1 MNVENEEYREDPVVD
16 ETLQAPQ
23 SPPVPETAPESET
36 KTPPRVE
43 TGVTT
48 AANEGGHTNYV
59 PTAPQSPQPL
69 SASDE
74 RTWAMLAHLSVL
86 LNLVTGFLG
95 VAAALVIHLVYRE
108 RSRYVAY
115 QSMQA
120 FLFQL
125 IFWAGGGLLI
135 GIMWAV
141 VGALSAV
148 LIGILLIPFAVVLT
162 LVFLLMPIL
171 ALVYGIIG
179 AVKTSDGEDFRYW
192 LVGDWALNLM

>member
-1 MNVENEEYREDPVVD
+1 MNADSRAVSEENATTVEPVDV
-16 ETLQAPQ
+16 TSAPSQNAPHQNAGPQAP
-23 SPPVPETAPESET
+23 AP
-36 KTPPRVE
+36 
-43 TGVTT
+43 
-48 AANEGGHTNYV
+48 AAK
-59 PTAPQSPQPL
+59 L
-69 SASDE
+69 SAGDE

-95 VAAALVIHLVYRE
+95 VAAALVIYLVYKD

-135 GIMWAV
+135 GLMWAV

-162 LVFLLMPIL
+162 LIFLLMPLI
-171 ALVYGIIG
+171 ALVYGVVG
-179 AVKTSDGEDFRYW
+179 AVRSSNGEDFRYW
-192 LVGDWALNLM
+192 AIGDWALNFV

>member
-1 MNVENEEYREDPVVD
+1 MMNEEIEVTVEHPKAAPAQASPPSPAGPN
-16 ETLQAPQ
+16 QAP
-23 SPPVPETAPESET
+23 APST
-36 KTPPRVE
+36 L
-43 TGVTT
+43 
-48 AANEGGHTNYV
+48 
-59 PTAPQSPQPL
+59 QPL
-69 SASDE
+69 SPSDE

-95 VAAALVIHLVYRE
+95 VAAALIIYLIYKD

-148 LIGILLIPFAVVLT
+148 LVGILLIPFAVLLT
-162 LVFLLMPIL
+162 LVFLLMPVL
-171 ALVYGIIG
+171 ALVYGVVG
-179 AVKTSDGEDFRYW
+179 GVQCSNGEDFRYW
-192 LVGDWALNLM
+192 LVSDWALNLM

>member
-1 MNVENEEYREDPVVD
+1 MNIENEVQMD
-16 ETLQAPQ
+16 EN
-23 SPPVPETAPESET
+23 E
-36 KTPPRVE
+36 
-43 TGVTT
+43 TT
-48 AANEGGHTNYV
+48 ADAVEG
-59 PTAPQSPQPL
+59 PTAPVTSTGSPSNTAPQATMPAPQL
-69 SASDE
+69 SPSDE

-95 VAAALVIHLVYRE
+95 VAAALVIYLVYKD

-148 LIGILLIPFAVVLT
+148 LIGLLFILPAVLLT
-162 LVFLLMPIL
+162 FVFLLMPL
-171 ALVYGIIG
+171 MALGYGVVG
-179 AVKTSDGEDFRYW
+179 AVRSANGEDFRYLW
-192 LVGDWALNLM
+192 IGDWARNFV

>member
-1 MNVENEEYREDPVVD
+1 MNADREVVSEENETTVEPVDVMSAPSNNVAP
-16 ETLQAPQ
+16 QAPA
-23 SPPVPETAPESET
+23 PPT
-36 KTPPRVE
+36 R
-43 TGVTT
+43 
-48 AANEGGHTNYV
+48 
-59 PTAPQSPQPL
+59 L
-69 SASDE
+69 SAGDE

-95 VAAALVIHLVYRE
+95 VAAALVIYLVYKD

-135 GIMWAV
+135 GLMWAV

-162 LVFLLMPIL
+162 LVFLLMPLI
-171 ALVYGIIG
+171 ALVYGVVG
-179 AVKTSDGEDFRYW
+179 AVRSSNGEDFRY
-192 LVGDWALNLM
+192 LAIGDWALNFV

>member
-1 MNVENEEYREDPVVD
+1 M
-16 ETLQAPQ
+16 QAP
-23 SPPVPETAPESET
+23 
-36 KTPPRVE
+36 K
-43 TGVTT
+43 
-48 AANEGGHTNYV
+48 
-59 PTAPQSPQPL
+59 L

-95 VAAALVIHLVYRE
+95 VAAALVIYLVYKD

-148 LIGILLIPFAVVLT
+148 LIGILLIPFAAILT
-162 LVFLLMPIL
+162 LVFLLMPLIAL
-171 ALVYGIIG
+171 AYGVVG
-179 AVKTSDGEDFRYW
+179 AVHSSNGEDFRYFW
-192 LVGDWALNLM
+192 VGDWALNFV